1 MPVGGD
7 ITEMT
12 WNHPT
17 LGSGVI
23 FPKAAEASSF
33 DLGGFRSNDD
43 ANMIDGAGNMIDQ
56 ISRVRWSVEVPV
68 AWEQLDGN
76 TLNTLSNL
84 AGSPVQ
90 ADWTFTS
97 LNGAVYQGKGKPVG
111 DMIGDGMASNIPLK
125 ISGGGR
131 LKQL

>member
-7 ITEMT
+7 ITEIT

-23 FPKAAEASSF
+23 FPKAAEASNI
-33 DLGGFRSNDD
+33 DKGGFRSNDD
-43 ANMIDGAGNMIDQ
+43 ANSIDGGGNMIDT
-56 ISRVRWSVEVPV
+56 ISRVRWSFEMPV

-76 TLNTLSNL
+76 TLTTLSNL
-84 AGSPVQ
+84 AGSPVL
-90 ADWTFTS
+90 ADWTFTC
-97 LNGAVYQGKGKPVG
+97 LNGVVYQGLGKPVG

-125 ISGGGR
+125 VSGGGILR
-131 LKQL
+131 QL